1 MVKEIFKK
9 IADIFEE
16 IVAIKFYVD
25 RRRGLR
31 QINKFMEKQEK
42 KQ

>member
-31 QINKFMEKQEK
+31 QINKLMEKQEK